1 MRLELH
7 KLFVKQLKF
16 GDKTGFSGGTLTV
29 NKKELLDLIAEDPL
43 LGKNLDV
50 DLAMPGESVRI
61 MPVAE
66 RSEERRVGKECRS
79 RWSPYH

>member
-29 NKKELLDLIAEDPL
+29 NKKELLDLIAEDVLPFDISGLKVYGLPYRHSIRRLYRAVCL
-43 LGKNLDV
+43 LE
-50 DLAMPGESVRI
+50 AMPAVLVR
-61 MPVAE
+61 
-66 RSEERRVGKECRS
+66 
-79 RWSPYH
+79 